1 MAKRRN
7 RRARGSA
14 TKLPQAAQLIAFS
27 ESEEAFFRVGDSAQF
42 EYEEPAPAPSFW
54 RRLFSYRAFSSS

>member
-14 TKLPQAAQLIAFS
+14 TKLPQAAQLISFS
-27 ESEEAFFRVGDSAQF
+27 ESEEAFFRVGDSAAF
-42 EYEEPAPAPSFW
+42 EYEDPEPRPSLW
-54 RRLFSYRAFSSS
+54 RRLFS

>member
-14 TKLPQAAQLIAFS
+14 TKLPQAAQVIAFS
-27 ESEEAFFRVGDSAQF
+27 ESEEAFFRVGDSAAF
-42 EYEEPAPAPSFW
+42 EYEEPQPRTSFW
-54 RRLFSYRAFSSS
+54 RRLFS